1 MKMEQITEI
10 DVSKIFPNPNQPR
23 KEFDKEKLGE
33 LAESIKEIGLINP
46 IQVKKIG
53 NKYQLICGE
62 RRLKAHT
69 IIKKKKIKALIKN
82 YNSKNEEMIES
93 LVENLH
99 RDDLNSIEKE
109 NYVAQ
114 LWNTGKYETKVALG
128 KAIGLASTSI
138 MATLEAREARKKT
151 KASKNISTRTLMDT
165 QGLEIEDRKIIFK
178 KVDKKELNSSSVR
191 EFSKIVKKSQPE
203 VKKALFSN
211 KVSMKQADS
220 ISKISDKKTRQK
232 LITAHKEIKN
242 IDKGLEK
249 SIIKI
254 IPKNENKLIRTR
266 ELINSFRQN
275 SLESQKINQITIKSL
290 MKCIH
295 LIPIMDDKQLKQL
308 KYYQELLETNLN
320 NFLELSENIK
330 KNIKSEI
337 F

>member
-1 MKMEQITEI
+1 MKMVQITEI
-10 DVSKIFPNPNQPR
+10 DVEKIFPNPNQPR

-62 RRLKAHT
+62 RRLKAHK
-69 IIKKKKIKALIKN
+69 IAKIKKIKALIKN

-109 NYVAQ
+109 NYIAQ
-114 LWNTGKYETKVALG
+114 LWNTGKYKTKIDLG
-128 KAIGLASTSI
+128 KAIGFSDANIFNNLR
-138 MATLEAREARKKT
+138 AREIRKKT
-151 KASKNISTRTLMDT
+151 KASKNISTRTLLDVG
-165 QGLEIEDRKIIFK
+165 GLETEDQKIIFK
-178 KVDKKELNSSSVR
+178 KIDKKELNISDVR
-191 EFSKIVKKSQPE
+191 EFSRTIKKSQPE

-220 ISKISDKKTRQK
+220 ISKISDKKIRQK

-249 SIIKI
+249 SIT
-254 IPKNENKLIRTR
+254 IPKNENNENKLIRTR
-266 ELINSFRQN
+266 ELINLFRQN

-290 MKCIH
+290 MKCIQ

-330 KNIKSEI
+330 QKI